1 MNRFYFAGLAFLTLA
16 SLELSAQPVVET
28 FDRFEMNWSTMRLRY
43 FGESSKAKTLDAAEK
58 EATDEGLLYALAS
71 VPKIRSEKGA
81 PSDNASDIASAI
93 SKQSYAYNTIYF
105 SDGKVRVELDS
116 SLALA
121 LDPGR
126 RPYAPKS
133 AESADQ
139 AANGTS
145 VVLEV
150 IGLQGPALIKEIH
163 THSGELAYS
172 SQDVSP
178 EAYRKTLTGRW
189 FYKDSPE
196 LRNFAGAEPMQIK
209 ASFQNGKLVVDQAA
223 WEAARLNAPKSL
235 ADGRVAFVLPAGK

>member
-16 SLELSAQPVVET
+16 SFDLSAQPVVET

-58 EATDEGLLYALAS
+58 EATDEGLLYALSS

-81 PSDNASDIASAI
+81 PSDNANDIASAI

-105 SDGKVRVELDS
+105 SGGKVRVELDS

-126 RPYAPKS
+126 RPYVPRS
-133 AESADQ
+133 VDSTDSS
-139 AANGTS
+139 ANGTS

-150 IGLQGPALIKEIH
+150 SGLGGPTLIKEIY
-163 THSGELAYS
+163 TNDGEMAYS
-172 SQDVSP
+172 SQDISP

-189 FYKDSPE
+189 FYKNSPE
-196 LRNFAGAEPMQIK
+196 LKNFAGADPIRIK
-209 ASFQNGKLVVDQAA
+209 ATFQNGMLVVDQAA
-223 WEAARLNAPKSL
+223 WETARLNAPKSL
-235 ADGRVAFVLPAGK
+235 ADGRVAFVLPSEN